1 MSGVR
6 TRPKQVKFWTTED
19 EFDALKEKVY
29 ESQLTQNEYL
39 LRCALEK
46 NITVVPG
53 LKEVLLE
60 LSKQGNDLNEL
71 MKKKAIDE
79 ETFKEMKENLFQ
91 VWGQIQDTIIQ
102 GKS

>member
-60 LSKQGNDLNEL
+60 LSKQGNALNEL

>member
-1 MSGVR
+1 MSGKR
-6 TRPKQVKFWTTED
+6 TRPKQVKFWTTEE

-53 LKEVLLE
+53 LKDVLLE
-60 LSKQGNDLNEL
+60 LSKQGNILNDL
-71 MKKKAIDE
+71 MKKKIINE
-79 ETFKEMKENLFQ
+79 EDFNELKGNLVE
-91 VWGQIQDTIIQ
+91 VWEQIQDTIIQ

>member
-1 MSGVR
+1 MSGKR
-6 TRPKQVKFWTTED
+6 TRPKQVKFWTTEE

-53 LKEVLLE
+53 LKDE
-60 LSKQGNDLNEL
+60 LSKQGNILNDL
-71 MKKKAIDE
+71 MKKKIINE
-79 ETFKEMKENLFQ
+79 EDFNELKGNLVE
-91 VWGQIQDTIIQ
+91 VWEQIQDTIIQ